1 VYGYLSDSLADP
13 YLNETDRAV
22 IASFQA
28 CLPSE
33 KNASRIRAAYE
44 KIEALVLFGKSPRP
58 HRKLNRRQREKVVQ
72 SFILSLSDNQL
83 ATGLALLI
91 AAVAN
96 QCTLTNWEF
105 QLAFSLAW
113 FSSTTHLATLDCL
126 RDYFHKHGAV
136 RNWRVF
142 GMIVLL
148 VLLMY
153 SLVMSIASADDTI
166 PVQCTIYFFR
176 ETRPG
181 QQSLW
186 GIYDIISAI
195 LTLLVLTWQY
205 MVRIR
210 VSYQNVEINATS
222 FERAMFML
230 RTKRHRNATRP
241 NEKELKYMIEEA
253 VAEQLSY

>member
-1 VYGYLSDSLADP
+1 LVSAILAILAIVYGYLSDSLAEP

-113 FSSTTHLATLDCL
+113 FSSTTHFVTVWALPRSTL
-126 RDYFHKHGAV
+126 V
-136 RNWRVF
+136 RVRK
-142 GMIVLL
+142 
-148 VLLMY
+148 LMY
-153 SLVMSIASADDTI
+153 GHL
-166 PVQCTIYFFR
+166 
-176 ETRPG
+176 
-181 QQSLW
+181 
-186 GIYDIISAI
+186 
-195 LTLLVLTWQY
+195 Y
-205 MVRIR
+205 M
-210 VSYQNVEINATS
+210 
-222 FERAMFML
+222 
-230 RTKRHRNATRP
+230 
-241 NEKELKYMIEEA
+241 
-253 VAEQLSY
+253 